1 VISLWG
7 DAGRDK
13 ASLVTDVYEA
23 IRSGHRDPTGYFSGQ
38 LNFQHFL
45 WIDVPGSFTLEG
57 FCRRLPCYVSDGYH
71 DPDSYFAGRW
81 IKEVTESRW
90 LIVIE
95 GLQSPEDWDLIKDAG
110 LVPEHTKSCV
120 IVIANEEA
128 VAKHCEDKSWRKSD
142 RAAIVCP
149 LRTQEKVLCN
159 IALLLVW
166 QSRIV
171 VLRL

>member
-1 VISLWG
+1 
-7 DAGRDK
+7 
-13 ASLVTDVYEA
+13 VTDVYEA
-23 IRSGHRDPTGYFSGQ
+23 IRNGHRDPKGYFSGQ